1 MKLPYIIAII
11 AVLISIAVFA
21 ALGYKSGKERI

>member
-11 AVLISIAVFA
+11 AVLILTTIFAV
-21 ALGYKSGKERI
+21 LGYKSGKERI